1 MSGFIL
7 KKQIYIIAASFLL
20 FIMTPAILDAENISA
35 AQSRA
40 YREKLVEE
48 AKKYIG
54 APYVRG
60 ATGPNA
66 FDCSGLVYTVSHDA
80 IGFQLPRTVKAIYSF
95 VKIVPAEQREPGD
108 LVFFR
113 TTGDGSV
120 SHVGLYVGNNQ
131 FISAV
136 SDGPNTGVILSS
148 LKENYWKTHY
158 AASGK
163 FLPAVNGYDA
173 DKNIASKN
181 ADKTLAKKNKSDEKD
196 EAEKKV
202 HKNISTELVFQDSFM
217 TYSENGSF
225 SDHLAFAAYSTVDW
239 SVFTEKKVMPNFRG
253 VSSEADVIYRGK
265 IFSPGVGLIL
275 RWNYGV
281 SAFQMPVIF
290 SLNAGD
296 FLRVYAGPLFSFGQA
311 SCPDSDTDIKS
322 AVFPGV
328 IGFSFSFPSFTK
340 GDLKIQLVQDICYS
354 VYNNMSNAALA
365 PLKAASSGL
374 EFCTGV
380 RVVFPFSIFRKK

>member
-1 MSGFIL
+1 MSGFIF
-7 KKQIYIIAASFLL
+7 KKQIFVLAASFLI
-20 FIMTPAILDAENISA
+20 FIMTPAILNAENISV
-35 AQSRA
+35 AQSREK
-40 YREKLVEE
+40 REKLIEE
-48 AKKYIG
+48 VKKYIG

-60 ATGPNA
+60 ATGPEA

-80 IGFQLPRTVKAIYSF
+80 IGMQLPRTVKAIYSF
-95 VKIVPAEQREPGD
+95 VKIIPIEQIEPGD

-120 SHVGLYVGNNQ
+120 SHVGLYIGKNQ

-163 FLPAVNGYDA
+163 FLPSMQDSHTENNFASIKN
-173 DKNIASKN
+173 DK
-181 ADKTLAKKNKSDEKD
+181 DLAKKNKKEESGKKAKSDLS
-196 EAEKKV
+196 AEP
-202 HKNISTELVFQDSFM
+202 IFQDSFM
-217 TYSENGSF
+217 TYSGTGSF
-225 SDHLAFAAYSTVDW
+225 TDHLAFAAYTTVDW
-239 SVFTEKKVMPNFRG
+239 SVFTEKKIMPNFRG
-253 VSSEADVIYRGK
+253 LSSEADIIYRGK
-265 IFSPGVGLIL
+265 VLSPGLGLIL

-296 FLRVYAGPLFSFGQA
+296 FLRVYAGPLLSFGQA
-311 SCPDSDTDIKS
+311 SCPDSETKIKS
-322 AVFPGV
+322 CVFPGV
-328 IGFSFSFPSFTK
+328 LGFSFAFPSFTK
-340 GDLKIQLVQDICYS
+340 GDFKIQLVQDVCYS

-365 PLKAASSGL
+365 PLEAASSGL

-380 RVVFPFSIFRKK
+380 RVVFPFSIFAKK